1 MISAAPS
8 AQSSIRTDQV
18 TGSSSIMRRDMRRW
32 FALVLLVYVTLDF
45 SDPNLPGA
53 LNFDLDQSVDA
64 VHTLLRG
71 QLPVA
76 KISTLPVSPLVDGTR
91 GTAPL
96 ETVTVRPFIVARR
109 SSSFVRPRALLANA
123 RPPGSTEPH

>member
-1 MISAAPS
+1 M
-8 AQSSIRTDQV
+8 
-18 TGSSSIMRRDMRRW
+18 
-32 FALVLLVYVTLDF
+32 LLVYISLDF

-64 VHTLLRG
+64 VHTQLRG

-76 KISTLPVSPLVDGTR
+76 KTSLAPLSPVVDGVR
-91 GTAPL
+91 LLVAFEATARPAI
-96 ETVTVRPFIVARR
+96 VTDHPRR
-109 SSSFVRPRALLANA
+109 SSVRPRALLANA